1 METVVRPGSLR
12 GWSDLVA
19 QLGGDPPALLRAAH
33 LAEDAL
39 EDEDSPISARGAM
52 TLLELSANSLGC
64 PDFGL
69 QLSLFQ
75 DVDAL
80 GPLTAVLRN
89 ASTVRATLGLASEWL
104 FVHSPALRLSIEEDG
119 SRAAIVFDLLLEPHS
134 PARQTMELGLA
145 TCHRMFATV
154 LWNSYRPLAVWLPHT
169 PLAPLTRYV
178 QFFSA
183 TVHPEGRD
191 ARLVVPSRLLDE
203 RVPGAD
209 EAIRANALAFL
220 ESRFPRPDATTTERV
235 RHLLFRTLGTADD
248 DYRAVARS
256 LSMHPRTLQR
266 HLRAEATTFERI
278 KDDVLR
284 TTAHRYLTDS
294 GIAATQLSQI
304 LGLSESSAR
313 SRASRRWFGMSPRE
327 VRERQHETW
336 IH

>member
-1 METVVRPGSLR
+1 MRPGSLR

-19 QLGGDPPALLRAAH
+19 RLGGDPRALLRSAG

-39 EDEDSPISARGAM
+39 ADEDFPISAHGAM
-52 TLLELSANSLGC
+52 TLLELSAHALAC

-69 QLSLFQ
+69 RLSLFQ

-80 GPLTAVLRN
+80 GPLEAVLRN
-89 ASTVRATLGLASEWL
+89 AATVRATLGLASRWL

-119 SRAAIVFDLLLEPHS
+119 ERAAIVFDLLLEPRP
-134 PARQTMELGLA
+134 PARQTVELGLA
-145 TCHRMFATV
+145 TCHRMLVTV
-154 LWNSYRPLAVWLPHT
+154 LGSSYRPLAVSLPHT

-183 TVHPEGRD
+183 TVHPESRD
-191 ARLVVPSRLLDE
+191 ARLVVPRRLLDE

-235 RHLLFRTLGTADD
+235 RHLLFRTLGTQDD

-256 LSMHPRTLQR
+256 LSMHPRTMQR
-266 HLRAEATTFERI
+266 RLRAEATTFERI
-278 KDDVLR
+278 KDEVLR
-284 TTAHRYLTDS
+284 TTAHRYLTES
-294 GIAATQLSQI
+294 GISATRLAQV
-304 LGLSESSAR
+304 LGLSESSAL
-313 SRASRRWFGMSPRE
+313 SRATRRWFGMSPRE
-327 VRERQHETW
+327 VRQRRGGTG
-336 IH
+336 IP

>member
-12 GWSDLVA
+12 GWPDLVT
-19 QLGGDPPALLRAAH
+19 QLGGDPPALLRSAS

-39 EDEDSPISARGAM
+39 TDEDTPISARGAM
-52 TLLELSANSLGC
+52 ALLELSANSLDC

-69 QLSLFQ
+69 RLSLFQ

-89 ASTVRATLGLASEWL
+89 ASTIRATLDLASEWL

-119 SRAAIVFDLLLEPHS
+119 DRAAIVFDLLLEPHP
-134 PARQTMELGLA
+134 PARQTVELGLA
-145 TCHRMFATV
+145 TCHRMFVTV
-154 LWNSYRPLAVWLPHT
+154 IGSSYRPLAVWLPHT

-191 ARLVVPSRLLDE
+191 ARLVVPRRLLDE

-220 ESRFPRPDATTTERV
+220 ESRFPRLDATITERV
-235 RHLLFRTLGTADD
+235 RHLLFRTLGTEDD

-266 HLRAEATTFERI
+266 RLRAEATTFEQI

-284 TTAHRYLTDS
+284 TTAHRYLTESDIS
-294 GIAATQLSQI
+294 ATQLSQV
-304 LGLSESSAR
+304 LGLSESSAL

-327 VRERQHETW
+327 VRQRQSKTR